1 MAVLP
6 LLGFCSEGNVTLLLH
21 TFLYLGLTFESC
33 GRVCGGSSWLLV
45 DAGES
50 SPPWAWVYE
59 NITNQEPE
67 SQQAPFFCDFCFEF
81 CPDIPQWWA
90 VTRKPKPVNHS
101 LYNVLLL
108 IVFLTAT
115 KWNQN
120 RMFPNNQWINWSSR
134 SIVGFLW
141 GCLKLFLSN
150 YTRSGL
156 G

>member
-6 LLGFCSEGNVTLLLH
+6 PMGFGSEGNVTLLLH
-21 TFLYLGLTFESC
+21 TFLYLGLTFEPC

-90 VTRKPKPVNHS
+90 VTRKPKPANHS
-101 LYNVLLL
+101 LYNFLLL

-115 KWNQN
+115 KWNRNVPQQPIN
-120 RMFPNNQWINWSSR
+120 QVIFQIYCGISMRLPQTFPFQ
-134 SIVGFLW
+134 LH
-141 GCLKLFLSN
+141 
-150 YTRSGL
+150 
-156 G
+156 